1 MSYLGDHGEAQHK
14 KSQTANQSE
23 QRLVFAQVIGELIR
37 NRRHYS
43 FYGGKLER
51 NESVNEKQFSYRL
64 YFIL

>member
-1 MSYLGDHGEAQHK
+1 MSYLGDHGETQHK
-14 KSQTANQSE
+14 KGQTANQSE

-51 NESVNEKQFSYRL
+51 NEKQFSYRL